1 MTTRILDAHDEIFI
15 NTPSAKSQTGG
26 TLQWS
31 AILRSCSSHDAY
43 RKFYVAQVDPD
54 KVVEFLILN
63 EFFPRSIR
71 FCVQAMDDAL
81 RRISGS
87 REEAF
92 SNQAEKLAG
101 RLVADL
107 NFSALEDIKTVGM
120 HNYMD
125 ELQVKLNA
133 IGEAIYKT
141 YLFSPPRDQ
150 PETKVPAP
158 APLLAQPEPV
168 VKVPA
173 PQANSGMTQEQGGM
187 GQSQTLG
194 DMKQSQG

>member
-1 MTTRILDAHDEIFI
+1 
-15 NTPSAKSQTGG
+15 
-26 TLQWS
+26 
-31 AILRSCSSHDAY
+31 
-43 RKFYVAQVDPD
+43 
-54 KVVEFLILN
+54 
-63 EFFPRSIR
+63 
-71 FCVQAMDDAL
+71 VQAMDDSL

-87 REEAF
+87 RGEAF

-141 YLFSPPRDQ
+141 YLFCPPRDT
-150 PETKVPAP
+150 PEAVPAAPPVEAKPTPAP
-158 APLLAQPEPV
+158 ARTKTGALP
-168 VKVPA
+168 K
-173 PQANSGMTQEQGGM
+173 SGMTQEQGGM
-187 GQSQTLG
+187 SQGQTLG
-194 DMKQSQG
+194 GMKQSQG